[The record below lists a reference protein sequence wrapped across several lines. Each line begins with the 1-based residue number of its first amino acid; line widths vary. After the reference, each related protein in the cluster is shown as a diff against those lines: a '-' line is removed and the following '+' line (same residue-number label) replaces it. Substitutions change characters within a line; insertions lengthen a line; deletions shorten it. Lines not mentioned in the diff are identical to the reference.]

1 MKPFPFMLVLVL
13 MAAGATALFLP
24 PLFGD
29 ERVLA
34 FRVGI
39 GAGIFAILF
48 LLAILVLVSAV
59 AFEQSNQRTFRRVS
73 RERDESYRQFLR
85 RLDHELKNPLTGLQA
100 ALTNLREAHNEADA
114 LAAVDNASEAATR
127 LGRILRDLR
136 KLAELDAT
144 MLENRP
150 VKVDELVE
158 EMVAA
163 ATGLPVYQ
171 GRSISLM
178 ISKVPALPPVIGD
191 RDMLGLV
198 VYNLLNNALKYS
210 NPTDAVEMRVREDGR
225 ALFIEVADGGAGIP
239 IPEQQRIFEDLYRGE
254 NARETEGSGL
264 GLALARRIVRLHGG
278 EITLRSDP
286 DQGRGTVFTVRLPD
300 WRVDKGS
307 QSQDSL
313 SRNRNTSITGG

>member
-1 MKPFPFMLVLVL
+1 MKPFPFILVLVFL
-13 MAAGATALFLP
+13 VVGVAALFIP
-24 PLFGD
+24 PLLGD

-39 GAGIFAILF
+39 GAGIFAILV

-59 AFEQSNQRTFRRVS
+59 AHEQGSQGTFRRVS

-100 ALTNLREAHNEADA
+100 ALTNLREARNEDEAR
-114 LAAVDNASEAATR
+114 AAVDNASQAATR

-136 KLAELDAT
+136 KLAELDAM

-150 VKVDELVE
+150 VKVDQLVE

-163 ATGLPVYQ
+163 ANNLPVYR
-171 GRSISLM
+171 GRSINLM
-178 ISKVPALPPVIGD
+178 ISKVPALPPVSGD

-198 VYNLLNNALKYS
+198 VYNLLDNALKYS
-210 NPTDAVEMRVREDGR
+210 DSNDDVEVRVREDGR
-225 ALFIEVADGGAGIP
+225 ALFIEVADGGSGIP
-239 IPEQQRIFEDLYRGE
+239 VPEQQRIFEDLYRGG

-286 DQGRGTVFTVRLPD
+286 DQGRGTVFTVRLPGL
-300 WRVDKGS
+300 RIDKS
-307 QSQDSL
+307 PQSRDSL
-313 SRNRNTSITGG
+313 SQNRDTNITGL